1 MSYTELPHIF
11 RGILLVFT
19 TLVLIM
25 YIYVIV
31 RMTGQRRKK
40 RERIVPGL
48 LLTVV
53 FVLFQIMCMIQE
65 GDFVPKGSVPL
76 EMIIPTLLILLT
88 VGIFLIYAVEEW
100 PKEHISPM
108 SVKEAFDK
116 LPAGLVYYTGS
127 GLPIMVNETMQGL
140 SMELLGKPVS
150 DAVVFWDTLK
160 NRLSEDVQDENLAIV
175 RCSRGSIYSI
185 KRNFHMINNTEVTEL
200 IALDISREYELTN
213 ELEQRRA
220 QTKRLNTRLKALI
233 GTIEYVTMNREQLQ
247 LKRALHDNIGQS
259 MLIAKRYLYAP
270 DSVDKKHMLDLWRGN
285 IAHLINDEP
294 EEWELPY
301 YVITR
306 EADKLGIRLNVT
318 GELPTENELIPI
330 VDAAIST
337 QLGNTLKH
345 ADGDEIFIS
354 VTEQKKLY
362 VISFTNNGR
371 QPVERIEEKGG
382 LLNLRRDVE
391 RIGGTMRILT
401 RPRFELLIILP
412 REV

>member
-1 MSYTELPHIF
+1 MSFTELPHIY

-19 TLVLIM
+19 TLMLIL
-25 YIYVIV
+25 YIYVIASMV
-31 RMTGQRRKK
+31 GQRRKK
-40 RERIVPGL
+40 GDRILPGFL
-48 LLTVV
+48 LAVV
-53 FVLFQIMCMIQE
+53 FVLFEIMCMIQE
-65 GDFVPKGSVPL
+65 GDLVPQKSFPL

-100 PKEHISPM
+100 PKEHISAM

-116 LPAGLVYYTGS
+116 LPAGLMFYTRS
-127 GLPIMVNETMQGL
+127 GLPIMVNETMRRL
-140 SMELLGKPVS
+140 SQELLGMPVS
-150 DAVVFWDTLK
+150 DAVLFWDTLK

-175 RCSRGSIYSI
+175 RAARGGVYSI
-185 KRNFHMINNTEVTEL
+185 KRNSHMINGSEVTEL
-200 IALDISREYELTN
+200 IALDVSTEYELTS
-213 ELEQRRA
+213 ELESRQA

-270 DSVDKKHMLDLWRGN
+270 DSVDKKNMLDLWRGN
-285 IAHLINDEP
+285 IAHLINDKP

-306 EADKLGIRLNVT
+306 EADKLGIRLNIT

-345 ADGDEIFIS
+345 ADGDEVYIN
-354 VTEQKKLY
+354 VTGQKKLC
-362 VISFTNNGR
+362 VISFTNNGK
-371 QPVERIEEKGG
+371 QPVEMVEEKGG
-382 LLNLRRDVE
+382 LANLRREVE